1 MYKYNPSKQ
10 PHHYYRQK
18 VFKEGGRAQYLIISF
33 GTSCPIFEGV
43 PLISLD
49 LNWSCNFSSKLIFQI
64 GAQSIFFFCHWHL
77 FIPYR
82 SSNTTIINL
91 CVNVHIFYGQ
101 SHRRFLDRIIRWYA
115 PFYPVHLLQLS
126 LCIMKKNENVL
137 KRVLNHSGWP
147 IYHF

>member
-10 PHHYYRQK
+10 PHHYYKQK

-64 GAQSIFFFCHWHL
+64 GAQSIFFFCHWLCPLVPAPAALIHTIQDTYYNYQFMCKRAYL
-77 FIPYR
+77 LWTKSQAVFGQNNQVVRPFL
-82 SSNTTIINL
+82 SSSSAPIISFREL
-91 CVNVHIFYGQ
+91 IKY
-101 SHRRFLDRIIRWYA
+101 S
-115 PFYPVHLLQLS
+115 
-126 LCIMKKNENVL
+126 
-137 KRVLNHSGWP
+137 
-147 IYHF
+147 

>member
-64 GAQSIFFFCHWHL
+64 GAQSIFFSVTGYVHAHQYQLHQQHL

-91 CVNVHIFYGQ
+91 RVNVHIFYGQ

-115 PFYPVHLLQLS
+115 PFYPVHLLQLF
-126 LCIMKKNENVL
+126 
-137 KRVLNHSGWP
+137 HSVN
-147 IYHF
+147 

>member
-1 MYKYNPSKQ
+1 MQFFIKTYFPDRGVVDLFFLSL
-10 PHHYYRQK
+10 
-18 VFKEGGRAQYLIISF
+18 VMS
-33 GTSCPIFEGV
+33 TSTSSSSIESYHTGV
-43 PLISLD
+43 
-49 LNWSCNFSSKLIFQI
+49 
-64 GAQSIFFFCHWHL
+64 
-77 FIPYR
+77 
-82 SSNTTIINL
+82 NTTIINL

-147 IYHF
+147 IYQESRKRNSLNSFGELIKYS